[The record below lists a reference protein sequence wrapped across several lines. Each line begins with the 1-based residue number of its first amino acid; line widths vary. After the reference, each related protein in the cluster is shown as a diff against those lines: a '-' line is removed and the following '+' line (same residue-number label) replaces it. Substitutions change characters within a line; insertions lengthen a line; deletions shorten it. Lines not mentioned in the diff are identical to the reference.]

1 MNALDINNINLLSPY
16 TVAEISGR
24 LHFRT
29 DHDVEYIVTFDQEDN
44 PFFSVFWFNLTNPS
58 HSKSPND
65 PKIPKTIICI
75 IEEFFKENPDILLY
89 LCSSEGGK
97 QAQRARLFLKWF
109 NGAEQQ
115 KHYIIRT
122 AEVKGEDGQ
131 SEYVALIAQ
140 RSNPHI
146 AEILELFDND
156 TTMFPPSRYRW
167 REGGLHWAICRSHF
181 LHTDSYRRLRSSW
194 PAWLPL

>member
-1 MNALDINNINLLSPY
+1 MNPLNINNINLLSPY

-58 HSKSPND
+58 HLKSPND

-75 IEEFFKENPDILLY
+75 IEEFFRENPDILLY
-89 LCSSEGGK
+89 LCSTEGGK

-156 TTMFPPSRYRW
+156 TTMFNEMKP
-167 REGGLHWAICRSHF
+167 
-181 LHTDSYRRLRSSW
+181 
-194 PAWLPL
+194 